1 MSMGLGIP
9 MLLFCGWLLAKFFYE
24 RPMLG
29 GIGPKQLLYPAVL
42 GIYILL
48 WATSAASSRYASLIG
63 LHQQFL
69 GNVALFLTL
78 VWLVSLV
85 KKDTSIMDIAYPFTA
100 AIPVVFMTLSHPTW
114 SVQQLL
120 LVGGVG
126 LWACRLSLHIGIRNL
141 PHREDARYAAWRRRF
156 GKQWWWWSFF
166 QVFVLQGILVSLW
179 SVPLVLAM
187 DAGSQKIGIHHVLA
201 IALFSVGFYFQAVA
215 DYQLERFRKTRR
227 GPEEILDHGLW
238 ALSRHPNYFGESL
251 IWWSFG
257 CLGLSHELGP
267 IGLLAPL
274 YVSWFMA
281 RGSAT
286 PMQEKY
292 LAKKKPG
299 YAAYVARVPAFFPK
313 LKP

>member
-141 PHREDARYAAWRRRF
+141 PHGEDARYAAWRRRF

-215 DYQLERFRKTRR
+215 DYQLERFREDPARPR
-227 GPEEILDHGLW
+227 GNI
-238 ALSRHPNYFGESL
+238 
-251 IWWSFG
+251 
-257 CLGLSHELGP
+257 GP
-267 IGLLAPL
+267 WVMGTLP
-274 YVSWFMA
+274 
-281 RGSAT
+281 
-286 PMQEKY
+286 P
-292 LAKKKPG
+292 P
-299 YAAYVARVPAFFPK
+299 
-313 LKP
+313 